1 MAKEGRHSVEETII
15 EEALSE
21 KELEGLLVGFLEAL
35 EREQRQGYV
44 PKKKA
49 QEPKEESAVNE
60 NPFASRSS
68 RSHG

>member
-35 EREQRQGYV
+35 EREQRLGLV
-44 PKKKA
+44 PNKKET
-49 QEPKEESAVNE
+49 EPKEESA
-60 NPFASRSS
+60 
-68 RSHG
+68 